1 MQRPSDRSREYFPWI
16 DALTLRLRAGVDGA
30 AAAAGAA
37 SAGAASTAEASS
49 AHIRV
54 GGSDRKV
61 ACRAEH
67 MPGMATR
74 KGATPG
80 ESRRSR
86 PT

>member
-1 MQRPSDRSREYFPWI
+1 MHFAQVRMVRASPSV
-16 DALTLRLRAGVDGA
+16 AGLEA
-30 AAAAGAA
+30 STAGAA